1 MQRSWGRNRLGCS
14 RKTSKGGSVGETGG
28 RREGSGSRGTEGPDE
43 QCLMEPPPCLKPS
56 LQCDVQGSL
65 W

>member
-28 RREGSGSRGTEGPDE
+28 RKEGSGSRGTEGPDE
-43 QCLMEPPPCLKPS
+43 QCLMEHPLA
-56 LQCDVQGSL
+56 
-65 W
+65 